1 MSALPHTAFVLTR
14 YGRFFRVTWIRA
26 ELFAIR
32 FWLIFCDDR
41 YCDGGGFEHIIT
53 AHNNERLSRIAGSTQ
68 VAMSFLL
75 SKSFESIDDT
85 MYETLL

>member
-1 MSALPHTAFVLTR
+1 M
-14 YGRFFRVTWIRA
+14 TWIRVGH
-26 ELFAIR
+26 FAIQ

-41 YCDGGGFEHIIT
+41 HCDGGGFEHIIT
-53 AHNNERLSRIAGSTQ
+53 AHNNGWLPRIAGPKQ

-85 MYETLL
+85 MYETLLYSILLSCPVLLLSV